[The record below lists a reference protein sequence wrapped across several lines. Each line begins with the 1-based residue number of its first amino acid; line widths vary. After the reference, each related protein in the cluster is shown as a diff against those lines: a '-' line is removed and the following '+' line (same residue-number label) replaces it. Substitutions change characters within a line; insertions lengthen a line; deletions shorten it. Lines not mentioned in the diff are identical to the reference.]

1 MTARNRR
8 RRRSRRLPRHRAWSL
23 TTTDVNES
31 LGDLTSHIRELRVL
45 TGTDSGTVVLGA
57 RWVAPES
64 RTYGA
69 GIHPDSVG
77 FYVDVHPVDAADR
90 AVIRAILKEAA
101 LPQLHA
107 WITQGLAGPET
118 WRQTHHLHY
127 WHLTDG
133 HLTHADEEA

>member
-8 RRRSRRLPRHRAWSL
+8 RRRSRRLPRHRAWPL

-31 LGDLTSHIRELRVL
+31 LGDLASHIRELSFL
-45 TGTDSGTVVLGA
+45 TGTDSGTIVLGA
-57 RWVAPES
+57 RWLAPES
-64 RTYGA
+64 RTYGG

-90 AVIRAILKEAA
+90 AVIRATLKEAA

-107 WITQGLAGPET
+107 WIAQGLAGPET

-127 WHLTDG
+127 WRLTDG